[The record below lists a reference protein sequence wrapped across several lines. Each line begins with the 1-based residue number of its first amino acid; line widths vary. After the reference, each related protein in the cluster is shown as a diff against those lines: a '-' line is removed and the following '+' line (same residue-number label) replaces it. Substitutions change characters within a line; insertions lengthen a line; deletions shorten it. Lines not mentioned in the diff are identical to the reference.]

1 MASDVNPL
9 LQIVPDFGEV
19 EKGFDG
25 MVGSLTKKALAL
37 GTLLAG
43 AFALNKI
50 VDAAI
55 ESEKAVSTFNKAL
68 GSTGNFTKVASD
80 GFQEYATSMERLT
93 NVQDEVIL
101 RGGAMLASFGKLSGD
116 GLTKAST
123 AALNLASALQI
134 GPEQAFDIMTKAANG
149 NTMALDKY
157 GFSIKENIPKSEKFA
172 EVLRQIEAR
181 FGGNAAKAADTFG
194 GALEQIKIQFGNIG
208 ENLGLL
214 LQKSPVLRQILKDIG
229 TAFFNVAQALG
240 KMDGKVIDNLIIKLV
255 EVGQFIAQHVIRP
268 VEFLKNTFQ
277 FATQFIAGAIQEFV
291 IIPLANLALG
301 VTKVMALLGKA
312 SPDDVKLFTD
322 LRDSAVGALDDI
334 NAKTMEAADAMDQTP
349 FADALIAKLDTVKT
363 KFIETSSAMTGFKD
377 QYNQDTAEMA
387 SATIGVGEAFSQFGA
402 GFDAEAKRIS
412 ESAKKNF
419 QDAGAAA
426 LRGFG
431 NAGGQA
437 FAAFGKA
444 IATGQNALQ
453 AFINSLLASMGQMAI
468 QLGSMFILQGLAYMW
483 AGLPNGGALIAAGAA
498 LAAFGGILSAVGGGG
513 AGSAAPMGGAG
524 GGTVGSAAPV
534 DNPLVSQPQQAAQQ
548 QQVQVI
554 VQGNVFDRRETGLAI
569 SEIIQESFDSQRT
582 RVVGAV

>member
-9 LQIVPDFGEV
+9 LQIVPDFGDV
-19 EKGFDG
+19 EKSFDG
-25 MVGSLTKKALAL
+25 MVSSLTRKALGL
-37 GTLLAG
+37 GAILG
-43 AFALNKI
+43 SAFALNKI

-55 ESEKAVSTFNKAL
+55 DSEKAVSAFNKAL
-68 GSTGNFTKVASD
+68 GSTGHFTAQASA
-80 GFQEYATSMERLT
+80 GFQEFASSMERLT

-101 RGGAMLASFGKLSGD
+101 RGGAMLASFGKLSGE
-116 GLTKAST
+116 GLTKASK
-123 AALNLASALQI
+123 AALDLASALQI

-157 GFSIKENIPKSEKFA
+157 GFSIKANIPQSEKFA
-172 EVLRQIEAR
+172 EVLKQIEAR

-194 GALEQIKIQFGNIG
+194 GALEQIKIQFGNIA

-214 LQKSPVLRQILKDIG
+214 LQKSPVLRTILKDIG
-229 TAFFNVAQALG
+229 TAFFNVANALG
-240 KMDGKVIDNLIIKLV
+240 KLDGKTIDNLILKLI
-255 EVGQFIAQHVIRP
+255 EVGRFIAFHVIRP
-268 VEFLKNTFQ
+268 VEFLKSTFE
-277 FATQFIAGAIQEFV
+277 FATQFIAGAIQEFI
-291 IIPLANLALG
+291 IIPLANVGLA
-301 VTKVMALLGKA
+301 VTKAMAFFGKA
-312 SPDDVKLFTD
+312 SPEDVQFFTD
-322 LRDSAVGALDDI
+322 IRDASVQALDDI
-334 NAKTMEAADAMDQTP
+334 NKKTLEVADSMDQTP
-349 FADALIAKLDTVKT
+349 FADSLISKLDTIHEKLQMVST
-363 KFIETSSAMTGFKD
+363 DFTGFKD
-377 QYNQDTAEMA
+377 KYNQDATEMA
-387 SATIGVGEAFSQFGA
+387 NTSITVGGAFSNFA
-402 GFDAEAKRIS
+402 DGFDAEAKKIS
-412 ESAKKNF
+412 DSARKNF

-483 AGLPNGGALIAAGAA
+483 AGLPNGGSLIAAGAA

-513 AGSAAPMGGAG
+513 GAGMAGGGSAGGAG
-524 GGTVGSAAPV
+524 QAAPV
-534 DNPLVSQPQQAAQQ
+534 DNPLTEQPQQALQQ
-548 QQVQVI
+548 TQQVQVI
-554 VQGNVFDRRETGLAI
+554 VQGNILDRRETGLAI